1 MTQAEPAL
9 TCRKAESNEDA
20 FKIGRLLVEMAQEVA
35 RVHMGE
41 KDFIDAYS
49 EVLEIVK
56 EGRAFM
62 VQDERGLVVA
72 SLGLQWANPWYAP
85 RARVLVENWL
95 YVLPALR
102 GGKSI
107 KLLEAAAVEIAD
119 ELQTPIFL
127 KYFDPARLCSEK
139 GRLYVGEEKGYIP
152 TGRIVRIAPSG
163 VPVVDSHI

>member
-1 MTQAEPAL
+1 MMMQAERTL
-9 TCRKAESNEDA
+9 TCRKAVSNEDA

-72 SLGLQWANPWYAP
+72 SLGLQWSNPWYAP
-85 RARVLVENWL
+85 RARVLAEQWF

-102 GGKSI
+102 SGEARKM
-107 KLLEAAAVEIAD
+107 LEAAAIAAAD
-119 ELQTPIFL
+119 EHGKPVFL
-127 KYFDPARLCSEK
+127 KYFDPVKLREAARKLVVGSESVYYPA
-139 GRLYVGEEKGYIP
+139 GTIA
-152 TGRIVRIAPSG
+152 RINPLSG
-163 VPVVDSHI
+163 VPVTEG